1 MLSRRNPVQAL
12 ALLVSSALLVAAS
25 TSNALGQGGGG
36 GQGSAGVV
44 VDANGVLRMQT
55 VADPTG
61 QLTIAQKQAAKQ
73 ARQGDLAKGSKLRF
87 VSLNRLE
94 QAVIAQAAGDRK
106 PTEEMKYLA
115 GITRIKYV
123 FVYPESGDIVLA
135 GPAEGWYNDLSG
147 RVVGMDT
154 GRPVLELQ
162 DLVAAMRVFA
172 PGANKGSVV
181 GCSIDPTQEGLQR
194 MQEFLRQI
202 GGAADPNNAAY
213 TQSIV
218 DGLRTSLGLQ
228 SVRIMGVAPTTHFA
242 QVLVEADYRMK
253 LIGIGLEPPLV
264 KMTTFIDKAD
274 PNSAR
279 NALMRWFFVPDYK
292 CVKVAEN
299 GEAMELVGDGVK
311 LVDEREVVTAD
322 GRRAVPV
329 GGGKNLASTAFTTTF
344 TQKYPELAA
353 KKPIYAQLRNLID
366 LTVAA
371 AFLQQHDYYGK
382 AEQKFET
389 FMSEEKFPIET
400 YTAPVQV
407 DTVVTSVW
415 KGNRLLTPVAGGVT
429 IQAKQALATDNQLDD
444 ADGKTAQVHKG
455 VKLADLKPGQWW
467 WDN

>member
-1 MLSRRNPVQAL
+1 MSLCRYGTLKSVALLISCLAFAAASPSRAL
-12 ALLVSSALLVAAS
+12 AQA
-25 TSNALGQGGGG
+25 GR
-36 GQGSAGVV
+36 GSAGVV
-44 VDANGVLRMQT
+44 VDASGVLRMQT
-55 VADPTG
+55 VSDPTG
-61 QLTIAQKQAAKQ
+61 SLTLAQIQSAKQ
-73 ARQGDLAKGSKLRF
+73 ARPGDLSKPSKLRF
-87 VSLNRLE
+87 VALNRLE
-94 QAVIAQAAGDRK
+94 QAVIAQAANDRK

-115 GITRIKYV
+115 GITRVKYV
-123 FVYPESGDIVLA
+123 FVYPESGDIVVA
-135 GPAEGWYNDLSG
+135 GPAEGWYTDLSG
-147 RVVGMDT
+147 RTVGMDT
-154 GRPVLELQ
+154 GRPVIELQ

-172 PGANKGSVV
+172 PGQNKGSVV

-194 MQEFLRQI
+194 MQEFLRNI
-202 GGAADPNNAAY
+202 GGGADPNNSQY
-213 TQSIV
+213 TQYIV

-228 SVRIMGVAPTTHFA
+228 TVRIMGVAPTTHFA

-322 GRRAVPV
+322 GKRAIAA

-344 TQKYPELAA
+344 TQKYPELSA

-366 LTVAA
+366 LAVAA
-371 AFLQQHDYYGK
+371 AFMQQHDYYGK

-389 FMSEEKFPIET
+389 FLSEDKFPIET

-429 IQAKQALATDNQLDD
+429 IQAKQALATDNQIDD
-444 ADGKTAQVHKG
+444 QDGKTAQAQKA
-455 VKLADLKPGQWW
+455 VKLSNLKPGQWW

>member
-1 MLSRRNPVQAL
+1 MLSRRHLIQRL
-12 ALLVSSALLVAAS
+12 ALLFSSVLLVAAS
-25 TSNALGQGGGG
+25 TSNAFGQLTN
-36 GQGSAGVV
+36 AGVV
-44 VDANGVLRMQT
+44 VDAEGVLRMQT

-61 QLTIAQKQAAKQ
+61 ALTKARVAGAKQ
-73 ARQGDLAKGSKLRF
+73 ARPGDVSKSSKLRF

-94 QAVIAQAAGDRK
+94 QAVIAQAANDRK

-115 GITRIKYV
+115 GITRLKYV
-123 FVYPESGDIVLA
+123 FVYPESGDIVIA
-135 GPAEGWYNDLSG
+135 GPAEGWYDDLSG
-147 RVVGMDT
+147 RIVGMDT

-202 GGAADPNNAAY
+202 GGAADPNNTAY

-218 DGLRTSLGLQ
+218 DGLRTNLGLQ
-228 SVRIMGVAPTTHFA
+228 TVRIMGVAPTTHFA

-274 PNSAR
+274 PSSAR
-279 NALMRWFFVPDYK
+279 NALMRWFFIPDYK

-311 LVDEREVVTAD
+311 LVDEREAVAAD
-322 GRRAVPV
+322 GKRSVV
-329 GGGKNLASTAFTTTF
+329 GGKNLASTAFTATF
-344 TQKYPELAA
+344 TQKYPEIAA
-353 KKPIYAQLRNLID
+353 KKPIYAQLRNLVD

-389 FMSEEKFPIET
+389 FLSEEKFPIET

-429 IQAKQALATDNQLDD
+429 IQAKQALAADNQLDD
-444 ADGKTAQVHKG
+444 TDGKTGQAQKA
-455 VKLADLKPGQWW
+455 VKIADLKAGQWW

>member
-1 MLSRRNPVQAL
+1 MLSRRNPVHAL
-12 ALLVSSALLVAAS
+12 ALLMTSALVVAAS
-25 TSNALGQGGGG
+25 TSDLFAQVGGG

-44 VDANGVLRMQT
+44 IDANGLLRMQT
-55 VADPTG
+55 IADPTG
-61 QLTIAQKQAAKQ
+61 ALTKAQIAGAKQ
-73 ARQGDLAKGSKLRF
+73 ARPGDVSKSSKLRF

-94 QAVIAQAAGDRK
+94 QAVIAQAAIDRK
-106 PTEEMKYLA
+106 PTDEMKYLA

-123 FVYPESGDIVLA
+123 FVYPETGDIVIA

-147 RVVGMDT
+147 RIVGMDT
-154 GRPVLELQ
+154 GRPVIELQ

-172 PGANKGSVV
+172 PGQNKGPVI

-194 MQEFLRQI
+194 MQEFLR
-202 GGAADPNNAAY
+202 GFGAAATPND
-213 TQSIV
+213 TQYIV

-228 SVRIMGVAPTTHFA
+228 TVRIMGVAPTTHFA

-253 LIGIGLEPPLV
+253 LIGIGLEPPMV

-274 PNSAR
+274 PSSTR

-311 LVDEREVVTAD
+311 LVDEREAVMAD
-322 GRRAVPV
+322 GKRVIAS
-329 GGGKNLASTAFTTTF
+329 GQKNLASTAFTTTF
-344 TQKYPELAA
+344 TQKYSELSA

-366 LTVAA
+366 ITVAA
-371 AFLQQHDYYGK
+371 AFLQQHDFYGK

-429 IQAKQALATDNQLDD
+429 IQAKQALAVENQLDD
-444 ADGKTAQVHKG
+444 TDGKTAQAHKN
-455 VKLADLKPGQWW
+455 VKVDALKAGQWW

>member
-1 MLSRRNPVQAL
+1 MLSRRNPIQGL
-12 ALLVSSALLVAAS
+12 ALVVSSVLLVAAS
-25 TSNALGQGGGG
+25 TSSVFGQAMGN
-36 GQGSAGVV
+36 AGVV
-44 VDANGVLRMQT
+44 VDAAGVLRMQT
-55 VADPTG
+55 VSDPTG
-61 QLTIAQKQAAKQ
+61 ELIRAQIQSAKQ
-73 ARQGDLAKGSKLRF
+73 ARPGDLSKASKLRF

-94 QAVIAQAAGDRK
+94 QAVVAQAASDRK

-123 FVYPESGDIVLA
+123 FVYPDSGDIVVA
-135 GPAEGWYNDLSG
+135 GPAEGWYTDLSG
-147 RVVGMDT
+147 RTVGMDT
-154 GRPVLELQ
+154 GRPVIELQ

-172 PGANKGSVV
+172 PGGNKGGSVV

-194 MQEFLRQI
+194 MQEFLRGL
-202 GGAADPNNAAY
+202 GGAATPND
-213 TQSIV
+213 TQFIV

-228 SVRIMGVAPTTHFA
+228 TVRIMGVAPTTHFA

-253 LIGIGLEPPLV
+253 LIGIGLEPPLA
-264 KMTTFIDKAD
+264 KITTFIDKAD
-274 PNSAR
+274 PSSAR

-311 LVDEREVVTAD
+311 LVDEREVVGAD
-322 GRRAVPV
+322 GKRSVAA
-329 GGGKNLASTAFTTTF
+329 GGGKSLASTAFTTTF
-344 TQKYPELAA
+344 TQKYPEIAA
-353 KKPIYAQLRNLID
+353 KKPIYAQLRNAID
-366 LTVAA
+366 LTVVA
-371 AFLQQHDYYGK
+371 AFMQQHDYYGK
-382 AEQKFET
+382 AEQTFAT

-429 IQAKQALATDNQLDD
+429 IQAKQALAVDNQLDD
-444 ADGKTAQVHKG
+444 QDGKTAAAHKA
-455 VKLADLKPGQWW
+455 VKLANLKAGQWW

>member
-1 MLSRRNPVQAL
+1 MLSRRNPIQAL

-25 TSNALGQGGGG
+25 TSHVYGQATGT
-36 GQGSAGVV
+36 AGVL

-61 QLTIAQKQAAKQ
+61 QLTNAQKQAAKQ

-94 QAVIAQAAGDRK
+94 QAVIAQAANDRK

-194 MQEFLRQI
+194 MQEFLRNI
-202 GGAADPNNAAY
+202 GGAANPNDAQY
-213 TQSIV
+213 TQFIV
-218 DGLRTSLGLQ
+218 DGLRTNLGLQ
-228 SVRIMGVAPTTHFA
+228 TVRILGVAPTTHFA

-322 GRRAVPV
+322 GRRTVPV
-329 GGGKNLASTAFTTTF
+329 AGGKNLASTAFTTTF
-344 TQKYPELAA
+344 TQKYPEIAG

-444 ADGKTAQVHKG
+444 QDGKTAQAHKA
-455 VKLADLKPGQWW
+455 VKLANLKAGQWW